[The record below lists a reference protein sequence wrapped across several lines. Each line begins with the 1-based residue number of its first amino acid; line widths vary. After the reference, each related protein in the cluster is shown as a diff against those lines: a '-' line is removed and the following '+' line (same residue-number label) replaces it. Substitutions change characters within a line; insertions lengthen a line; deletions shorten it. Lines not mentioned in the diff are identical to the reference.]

1 MAGATISE
9 KIVSRAMGRKARAGD
24 LIEALPVDKLYF
36 NEVIGPLVD
45 TPMEITEDRLVEIK
59 MALDDHDQARRHY
72 LDALRIA
79 GRTPWA
85 HL

>member
-1 MAGATISE
+1 
-9 KIVSRAMGRKARAGD
+9 
-24 LIEALPVDKLYF
+24 
-36 NEVIGPLVD
+36 
-45 TPMEITEDRLVEIK
+45 MEITEDRLVEIK
-59 MALDDHDQARRHY
+59 LALDDHEQARRHY

>member
-1 MAGATISE
+1 MNAADEGI
-9 KIVSRAMGRKARAGD
+9 KASLRTLREQWA
-24 LIEALPVDKLYF
+24 VV

-45 TPMEITEDRLVEIK
+45 TPMEITEDRLIEIK
-59 MALDDHDQARRHY
+59 MALDGHDQARRHY